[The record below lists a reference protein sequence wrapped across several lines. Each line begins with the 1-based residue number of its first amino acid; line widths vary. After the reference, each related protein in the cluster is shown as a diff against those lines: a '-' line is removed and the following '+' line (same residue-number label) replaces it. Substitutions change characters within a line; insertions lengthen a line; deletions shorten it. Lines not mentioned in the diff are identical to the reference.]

1 MRLPLVTEID
11 SRNGTSDK
19 DERLTNT
26 LSETDEDK
34 QLAVVRPVLSSLAT
48 TSGIGNGIVNFN
60 DVLISVYGTSIKHS
74 ASLSSITTVIDE
86 HFDFAQSP
94 L

>member
-1 MRLPLVTEID
+1 MRLPLVTELD

-19 DERLTNT
+19 DARLTNV
-26 LSETDEDK
+26 LLETDEAAS
-34 QLAVVRPVLSSLAT
+34 LACVRPGLSSVAT
-48 TSGIGNGIVNFN
+48 ASGVGNGLVNFN
-60 DVLISVYGTSIKHS
+60 DVLISVYGTT
-74 ASLSSITTVIDE
+74 AGFGTTPSTIATVSGD